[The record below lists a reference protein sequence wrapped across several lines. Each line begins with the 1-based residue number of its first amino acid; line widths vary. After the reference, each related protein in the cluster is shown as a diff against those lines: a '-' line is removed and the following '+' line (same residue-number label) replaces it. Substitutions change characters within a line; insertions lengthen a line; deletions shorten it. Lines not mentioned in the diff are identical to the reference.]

1 MLIRLT
7 SALPPAMAVAW
18 SILAATGLKAQTP
31 TWSNGIVDYGLDSS
45 NVFCAVSHNT
55 AGETVGFWRDGSD
68 TSAVY
73 KLVKWNGTSWGLLGS
88 FAVTDS
94 LAGSSS
100 NDDVSLAVDS
110 AGGYHVAFRLND
122 NSANLTAGKRVVM
135 YGYSSTGSAWT
146 FKDVWRTDSSP
157 SGFYNTDDPQVRVDS
172 NDRPHIAFRYTD
184 ANSSRYYAIRHHYFN
199 GTVWTG
205 EQAYGQSGGAASNN
219 ELTKFSYQID
229 HDDKSHLAI
238 VVESNGSGTDGSL
251 AYLNNTSGSWSSLN
265 ILAAGATS
273 NAAAVNVSMVVD
285 SQKKI
290 HIARQDLARA
300 LHYHTNASGSFASSQ
315 IGAAGSGA
323 LDHGS
328 FALNSADHLFL
339 GYNASPTTTN
349 TGAVSYAYLSKGAS
363 SWSTGS
369 IFTGNGNTMRFWSA
383 DLDDDGDA
391 TILFDHFSGTG
402 SPGTGNPRQSH
413 YAKASIAALASAS
426 VPAAPTSLI
435 ATAGDGEVSV
445 AFTAGA
451 DGGSAI
457 TNYEFSTN
465 DGNSWTAFDPAVTA
479 SPAVISGLTNGT
491 AYSLRLRAVNAA
503 GNGAASDAVSATP
516 RTLPSAPTSLVAT
529 AGDGQVSVAF
539 TAGADGGSAIT
550 NYEFSMNDGNSWTAF
565 DPAVSASPAVISSL
579 TNGTAYSL
587 RLRAVNAAGNGA
599 ASDAVSATPRT
610 TPSAPTALVA
620 TAGDGEVSVAFTAGA
635 DGGSAITNYEFSTND
650 GTSWTAF
657 NPAVTASPAVIG
669 GLTNGASY
677 SIRLRS
683 VNTAGSSSASDAVS
697 ATPVDP
703 PIVFRAASKAAG
715 TTSISVAKL
724 TSRAG
729 SVLGTTVS
737 IASVAATSEQGA
749 TATLSGSAIQ
759 YTTPVDFS
767 GVDRFR
773 VTFTSSTGDIVGLV
787 EMTTAAPSHL
797 VNPARLT
804 PLSSGRM
811 GIQFS
816 GIPGVAYQLQ
826 RSTDLTSW
834 TTIATIT
841 AGSRGEIDFIDDDP
855 PVPSGFYRLFKP

>member
-1 MLIRLT
+1 MFRRLT
-7 SALPPAMAVAW
+7 SVFRPAIAAACSM
-18 SILAATGLKAQTP
+18 LAATGLQAQTP
-31 TWSNGIVDYGLDSS
+31 SWSNGIIDYGLDSS
-45 NVFCAVSHNT
+45 NVYCAVSHNA
-55 AGETVGFWRDGSD
+55 AGETIGFWRDGAS

-73 KLVKWNGTSWGLLGS
+73 KLVKWNGTSWDLLGS
-88 FAVTDS
+88 FTVADS

-135 YGYSSTGSAWT
+135 YGYSATGSAWT
-146 FKDVWRTDSSP
+146 FKDVWRTESSP
-157 SGFYNTDDPQVRVDS
+157 TGYYNTDDPQVRVDS

-184 ANSSRYYAIRHHYFN
+184 ANSPRYYAIRHHHFN
-199 GTVWTG
+199 GTTWTG
-205 EQAYGQSGGAASNN
+205 EQVYGQSGGAASNN
-219 ELTKFSYQID
+219 ELTKFSYRID
-229 HDDKSHLAI
+229 HNDKSHLAI

-251 AYLNNTSGSWSSLN
+251 AYLNNTSGSWSSLDV
-265 ILAAGATS
+265 LAAGATG
-273 NAAAVNVSMVVD
+273 NAAAVNVSLVVD
-285 SQKKI
+285 SQNKI

-300 LHYHTNASGSFASSQ
+300 LHYHTNASGSFTSSQ
-315 IGAAGSGA
+315 IGAAGSGS

-328 FALNSADHLFL
+328 LAINSADHLFL

-369 IFTGNGNTMRFWSA
+369 IFTGNINTMIFWSA

-391 TILFDHFSGTG
+391 TILLDHFTGTG

-426 VPAAPTSLI
+426 VPAAPTALV

-457 TNYEFSTN
+457 TNHEFSTN
-465 DGNSWTAFDPAVTA
+465 DGTSWTAFDPAVTA
-479 SPAVISGLTNGT
+479 SPAVIGGLTNGT
-491 AYSLRLRAVNAA
+491 SYS
-503 GNGAASDAVSATP
+503 
-516 RTLPSAPTSLVAT
+516 
-529 AGDGQVSVAF
+529 
-539 TAGADGGSAIT
+539 I
-550 NYEFSMNDGNSWTAF
+550 
-565 DPAVSASPAVISSL
+565 
-579 TNGTAYSL
+579 

-610 TPSAPTALVA
+610 TPSAPTSLVA
-620 TAGDGEVSVAFTAGA
+620 TAGDGEVSLAFTAGA
-635 DGGSAITNYEFSTND
+635 DGGSAITNHEFSTND

-657 NPAVTASPAVIG
+657 DPAVTASPAVIN
-669 GLTNGASY
+669 GLTNGTAY
-677 SIRLRS
+677 SIRLRA
-683 VNTAGSSSASDAVS
+683 VNAAGSGAASDEVS

-703 PIVFRAASKAAG
+703 PIVFRAASKAAA
-715 TTSISVAKL
+715 TTSMSVAKL

-737 IASVAATSEQGA
+737 VASVAATSEQGA
-749 TATLSGSAIQ
+749 TVALAGAVIQ
-759 YTTPVDFS
+759 YTPAVGFS

-773 VTFTSSTGDIVGLV
+773 VTFTSSTGSIVGLV
-787 EMTTAAPSHL
+787 EMTTATPSHL
-797 VNPARLT
+797 ANPARLT
-804 PLSSGRM
+804 PLSGGRM
-811 GIQFS
+811 GIQFN

-826 RSTDLTSW
+826 RSTDLASW

-841 AGSRGEIDFIDDDP
+841 AGSRGEIDFTDENP
-855 PVPSGFYRLFKP
+855 PAPNGFYRLFKP